1 MENLKEKSV
10 NIINQILKVLIEIV
24 ESHNL
29 NQNNNLEINMIGK
42 NNENSEILSEII
54 SKHFNNEL
62 LENKKNNIY
71 IVHKFETFKDFNKYY
86 ETLYDDFLKNLYYIK
101 NNIKSLLLY
110 EKSINK
116 QYIFDSIEKFIC
128 YYNLLL
134 FMKELVEKYPDIIKE
149 DIFKIDFMF
158 ILLPYYKD
166 IYQETDFEFEP
177 YTSYIYELIC
187 LINEKYNANNDFT
200 KFEYKFSEVRIFFN
214 YIIELD

>member
-1 MENLKEKSV
+1 METLDGKSI
-10 NIINQILKVLIEIV
+10 NIINQILNILIEMI
-24 ESHNL
+24 EFHNL
-29 NQNNNLEINMIGK
+29 NQTINENNMIGK
-42 NNENSEILSEII
+42 NNENSEILSNII
-54 SKHFNNEL
+54 SKYFNNEL
-62 LENKKNNIY
+62 LEKKKNNIY
-71 IVHKFETFKDFNKYY
+71 IVHKYETFKNFNKYY
-86 ETLYDDFLKNLYYIK
+86 ETLYDDFIKNLNYIK

-134 FMKELVEKYPDIIKE
+134 FMKELVKKYPNIIKE

-166 IYQETDFEFEP
+166 IYQETDFQFEP

-187 LINEKYNANNDFT
+187 LINEKYNANNGFIN
-200 KFEYKFSEVRIFFN
+200 FEYKFSKVRIFFN

>member
-10 NIINQILKVLIEIV
+10 NVINQILKVLIEMIK
-24 ESHNL
+24 SHNL
-29 NQNNNLEINMIGK
+29 NQNNNLKNDMIGK

-116 QYIFDSIEKFIC
+116 QYIFDSIEKFI
-128 YYNLLL
+128 
-134 FMKELVEKYPDIIKE
+134 
-149 DIFKIDFMF
+149 
-158 ILLPYYKD
+158 
-166 IYQETDFEFEP
+166 

>member
-1 MENLKEKSV
+1 METLDEKSI
-10 NIINQILKVLIEIV
+10 NIINQILNILIEMI

-29 NQNNNLEINMIGK
+29 NQNINLENNMIGK
-42 NNENSEILSEII
+42 NNENYSEILSDII
-54 SKHFNNEL
+54 SKYFNNEL
-62 LENKKNNIY
+62 LEKKKNNIY

-134 FMKELVEKYPDIIKE
+134 FMKELIEKYPDIIKE

-177 YTSYIYELIC
+177 YTSYVYELI
-187 LINEKYNANNDFT
+187 
-200 KFEYKFSEVRIFFN
+200 
-214 YIIELD
+214 